1 MRAGLEAVE
10 EEFTKGDMPAQKN
23 ILVVRADRIGDLTL
37 STPVFEAIKSN
48 LPESKITALVH
59 IDNLPVVAHNPF
71 LSEVLTYDPK
81 AAHIHLFKIAL
92 NYQLLNELKGS
103 YSTQFVPGNT
113 WNEYS
118 STSGVIEYERGGY
131 ATHDVDFTYKP
142 NSMKNTTFNFGVGN
156 IFDKKYVSHNG
167 FGAQTTST
175 NRNYDVGRNVK
186 LQLSYRF

>member
-1 MRAGLEAVE
+1 MKYPTIEQQIYEMNQLNDKYDKKISNNMDR
-10 EEFTKGDMPAQKN
+10 FRI
-23 ILVVRADRIGDLTL
+23 ILSIQRIQL
-37 STPVFEAIKSN
+37 
-48 LPESKITALVH
+48 
-59 IDNLPVVAHNPF
+59 
-71 LSEVLTYDPK
+71 LSEEMSEERILYNKIERMLKNYNRNITYSS
-81 AAHIHLFKIAL
+81 LFKYI
-92 NYQLLNELKGS
+92 NSPNELLNELKGS

-167 FGAQTTST
+167 FGSQITST
-175 NRNYDVGRNVK
+175 HSNYDARRNVN